1 MDKELK
7 EIQEILTNAECH
19 IEIDINKGASTCR
32 VCGDS
37 GVGILI
43 GIIELCMTAEKKT
56 GKSMD
61 EMFMFAK
68 SIKSMSD
75 IIDCESKEQMDV
87 MREILKKRD
96 KE

>member
-7 EIQEILTNAECH
+7 EIQKILNNAECH

-32 VCGDS
+32 VRGDS

-43 GIIELCMTAEKKT
+43 GILELCRTIEQMTDL
-56 GKSMD
+56 SVD
-61 EMFMFAK
+61 EIFMVAK
-68 SIKSMSD
+68 SLKSISYTIK
-75 IIDCESKEQMDV
+75 CESKEQMDV

-96 KE
+96 QE